1 MIIKKFVGKTEEEA
15 TALAKKELGSGV
27 VIMNVRPVRST
38 GFFSFLR
45 APKMEVTVA
54 LEEEV
59 QKGQVFTPQP
69 PRQSEE
75 KPQKDVLTV
84 KPEGKTQ
91 AESKPQTEKPLT
103 GIDLVAGLQSEKPAS
118 SMADLARLA
127 QAGELPPLKVSGA
140 SVPSTGAG
148 SGTGVPPAPS
158 TGAGTGAE
166 TETGAASTGKT
177 DTTEIEKKLDN
188 LHNLLE
194 QRIVGGQ
201 GSVPARGTEKEEEKE
216 KEKEEEK
223 PAEEEPEEPDGE
235 SLAYI
240 KLLYNTLLENE
251 VDERY
256 ANELTDEAG
265 KLTGPNMTLDAS
277 LANVY
282 QKMVLKFGKPET
294 ITPAREGAKAEIF
307 IGPTGV
313 GKTTTIA
320 KLASRLHVQEKKKVA
335 LLTVDTYRIA
345 AAEQLRTYATIME
358 TPFRVIYSVDE
369 MKQALEDFKDY
380 DYIMI
385 DTAGHSLHNEEQ
397 KETVASF
404 IQAVTEETES
414 ETFLVLSATTK
425 YSDLVEIAEAY
436 ARMVDYKLIFT
447 KMDETGRAGNLYNIR
462 LRTGAPMSYITNGQD
477 VPDDID
483 VFNAQK
489 IVKHLLG
496 A

>member
-1 MIIKKFVGKTEEEA
+1 MIIKKYVGKTEEEA
-15 TALAKKELGSGV
+15 TTLAKKELGGNV
-27 VIMNVRPVRST
+27 VIMNVRPVRHT
-38 GFFSFLR
+38 GFLAFLR
-45 APKMEVTVA
+45 APKMEVTAA
-54 LEEEV
+54 LEEDNRPP
-59 QKGQVFTPQP
+59 QVLTPQN
-69 PRQSEE
+69 QGA
-75 KPQKDVLTV
+75 V
-84 KPEGKTQ
+84 KPAEKTARVAETVRPENKTQ
-91 AESKPQTEKPLT
+91 PEKPLT
-103 GIDLVAGLQSEKPAS
+103 GIDLVAGLQSNTQES
-118 SMADLARLA
+118 SMADLARMA
-127 QAGELPPLKVSGA
+127 KAGELPPLKVGA
-140 SVPSTGAG
+140 QSAAADAQGITGRAAQTATPDALEKPD
-148 SGTGVPPAPS
+148 SAAQKDAPS
-158 TGAGTGAE
+158 T
-166 TETGAASTGKT
+166 K
-177 DTTEIEKKLDN
+177 EIEKKLDT

-201 GSVPARGTEKEEEKE
+201 GNAPQRETEKETEPEASAKEEK
-216 KEKEEEK
+216 EK
-223 PAEEEPEEPDGE
+223 PAEEEPEETGGE
-235 SLAYI
+235 ILSYI
-240 KLLYNTLLENE
+240 RLLYNTLLENE

-265 KLTGPNMTLDAS
+265 KSSGPNMTLDQS

-320 KLASRLHVQEKKKVA
+320 KLASRLHVQDKKKVA

-358 TPFRVIYSVDE
+358 TPFRVIYSVEE

-404 IQAVTEETES
+404 IEAVTAETES

-425 YSDLVEIAEAY
+425 YRDLVEIAEAY

-447 KMDETGRAGNLYNIR
+447 KMDETSRAGNLYNMR

-496 A
+496 GK

>member
-15 TALAKKELGSGV
+15 TALAKKELGQNV
-27 VIMNVRPVRST
+27 VIMNVRPVRHT

-45 APKMEVTVA
+45 APRMEVTVA
-54 LEEEV
+54 LEEDARPA
-59 QKGQVFTPQP
+59 QVFTPQGGAQTP
-69 PRQSEE
+69 E
-75 KPQKDVLTV
+75 KPAKEAGVV
-84 KPEGKTQ
+84 KPEGK
-91 AESKPQTEKPLT
+91 AAKEKPLT
-103 GIDLVAGLQSEKPAS
+103 GIDLVAGAQAEKAS
-118 SMADLARLA
+118 SMADLARMA
-127 QAGELPPLKVSGA
+127 KAGELPPLKVGA
-140 SVPSTGAG
+140 QGAG
-148 SGTGVPPAPS
+148 AAPEEKAAAAGTEGAEKKSAPS
-158 TGAGTGAE
+158 TE
-166 TETGAASTGKT
+166 
-177 DTTEIEKKLDN
+177 EIEKKLDN

-201 GSVPARGTEKEEEKE
+201 GTAPAREAEKETEKEAPAKEEK
-216 KEKEEEK
+216 EK
-223 PAEEEPEEPDGE
+223 PAEEETEEADSE
-235 SLAYI
+235 TLSYI
-240 KLLYNTLLENE
+240 RLLYNTLLENE

-265 KLTGPNMTLDAS
+265 KITGPNMTLDAS

-320 KLASRLHVQEKKKVA
+320 KLASRLHLQEKKKVA

-380 DYIMI
+380 DFIMI

-404 IQAVTEETES
+404 IEAVTQETES

-425 YSDLVEIAEAY
+425 YRDLVEIAEAY

-447 KMDETGRAGNLYNIR
+447 KMDETGRAGNLYNMR